1 MTQPKLVD
9 LKALIVD
16 DHLIVRTQ
24 MDRAL
29 KNMGFMHVD
38 QAPTAGDAAD
48 KMSAVRYDVIFIDWH
63 MPGTNGYNLMQQFRE
78 DRDYDR
84 VAFVIVSV
92 DSEERSIS
100 KATKA
105 GAIAYVVK
113 PVTESALHET
123 VRKVLNW
130 LEQPRS
136 A

>member
-1 MTQPKLVD
+1 MVQSKLAD

-29 KNMGFMHVD
+29 KNLGFTHVD
-38 QAPTAGDAAD
+38 QASTAGDATD
-48 KMSAVRYDVIFIDWH
+48 KMSAVHYDVIFIDLH
-63 MPGTNGYNLMQQFRE
+63 MPGKSGYNLMQQFRE

-105 GAIAYVVK
+105 GAIDYVVK

-123 VRKVLNW
+123 VRKVLDW
-130 LEQPRS
+130 LEQPTS
-136 A
+136 G

>member
-1 MTQPKLVD
+1 MTRPTIAD

-24 MDRAL
+24 MERAL
-29 KNMGFMHVD
+29 KHMGFTHVD
-38 QAPTAGDAAD
+38 QAPTAGAAVD
-48 KMSAVRYDVIFIDWH
+48 KMIAVRYDVIFIDWH
-63 MPGTNGYNLMQQFRE
+63 MPGTSGYDLMQQFRE
-78 DRDYDR
+78 DRNHDR

-105 GAIAYVVK
+105 GAIDYVVK

-123 VRKVLNW
+123 VRKVLDW
-130 LEQPRS
+130 LEGPS
-136 A
+136 SG